1 MKRINSA
8 NNVGALPAP
17 LADVNAPGFFA
28 NNPGAG
34 PGTVLSGDWANAVQE
49 EIMAVIAAAG
59 LAPSGGDLA
68 QLLKG
73 MQIVRAWQLSNL
85 SYNFVVP
92 AGIVRLT
99 SVLWGGGGSGAP
111 GGGTPGNGNGGGGFS
126 LKRCTVA
133 PGDTIPVTVGQG
145 GAPGGAA
152 LPGGSSSFGAFH
164 SATGG
169 SATLTSGIGVGG
181 DVNFGGSQASAA
193 IGSVPGS
200 GGSSPFGGSGGGP
213 GQGGQ
218 VPGGGGGGADVG
230 FGAAGGAHGASLVI
244 W

>member
-1 MKRINSA
+1 MKRITSP
-8 NNVGALPAP
+8 NNVNVIPAP
-17 LADVNAPGFFA
+17 LADVNAPGFFL

-34 PGTVLSGDWANAVQE
+34 PGTTVDGDWLNGVQE
-49 EIMAVIAAAG
+49 EIIAAIVAAG
-59 LAPSGGDLA
+59 LVPSKADLG
-68 QLLKG
+68 QLLKS
-73 MQIVRAWQLSNL
+73 MQLIRGWQLSNMN
-85 SYNFVVP
+85 YNFVVP
-92 AGIVRLT
+92 TGIIVLT

-133 PGDTIPVTVGQG
+133 PGNIIPVTVGQG

-152 LPGGSSSFGAFH
+152 LPGGTSSFGAFH

-193 IGSVPGS
+193 IGSVPGT
-200 GGSSPFGGSGGGP
+200 GGSAPFGGSGGGP

-230 FGAAGGAHGASLVI
+230 FGAPGGAHGASLVI